1 MEQNNTWIHMVVP
14 TAMVVS
20 MVLKPAQIL
29 TVILEVVRGR
39 SDQQVNPIL
48 GDRLNMETKYSS
60 STNMGQNHTWTHVA
74 VLPVVDTAQGFLI
87 KLGIKPHMHLL
98 LEICIFL
105 LYHVIIRPKTFTEN

>member
-1 MEQNNTWIHMVVP
+1 MEQNNTWIHMVVL

-20 MVLKPAQIL
+20 GVLKPANIL

-48 GDRLNMETKYSS
+48 RDQLNMETKYSS

-74 VLPVVDTAQGFLI
+74 ILLVVVVGILFKLALVLT
-87 KLGIKPHMHLL
+87 
-98 LEICIFL
+98 
-105 LYHVIIRPKTFTEN
+105 VIMEAVHGRSNLQVESTLAD